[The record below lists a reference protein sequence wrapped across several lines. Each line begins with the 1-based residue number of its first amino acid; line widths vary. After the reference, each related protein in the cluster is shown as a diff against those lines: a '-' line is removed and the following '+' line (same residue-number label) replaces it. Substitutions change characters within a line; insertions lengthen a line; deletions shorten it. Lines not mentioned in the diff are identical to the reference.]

1 MSFKFYTFMLLFK
14 GFFELFFIIFFLLSK
29 EVLFYGEERL
39 IACCYLFL
47 LFVGFFVGYEGVN
60 NDLNSRAKAIK
71 DELDLYYYS
80 IINSLVNTKKFLSL
94 SCNVFYTFLNLYKA
108 IMNEFSFYFLFF
120 YNNSQLKKFLISY
133 NANMVLQLTN
143 EFYLNVRSV
152 IIKKHNPSVLL
163 NKFLKDY
170 FPSVESKNLQHSYV
184 DALLTKHINLKSS
197 SLAGVKS
204 ADVLPY
210 YLGSNGLNSKISEF
224 NYFNK

>member
-1 MSFKFYTFMLLFK
+1 MIIFK

-47 LFVGFFVGYEGVN
+47 LFLGFFVGYEGIN

-80 IINSLVNTKKFLSL
+80 IINSLLNTKKFLSL

-108 IMNEFSFYFLFF
+108 IMNEFSFYFLFY
-120 YNNSQLKKFLISY
+120 YNNSQFKKFLIKY
-133 NANMVLQLTN
+133 NSKMVLQLTS
-143 EFYLNVRSV
+143 EFYFNVRSV
-152 IIKKHNPSVLL
+152 ILKKQKPALL
-163 NKFLKDY
+163 INKFLKDY
-170 FPSVESKNLQHSYV
+170 FPTVESFDLSHSYV
-184 DALLTKHINLKSS
+184 NSLLLKHINLKSPS
-197 SLAGVKS
+197 VSGSV
-204 ADVLPY
+204 PGTY
-210 YLGSNGLNSKISEF
+210 FLGSTGLNINGKEF